1 MQSAKVKHNPWKQND
16 MIKYIYCKTFEV
28 TMHAEAEGYDK
39 YSRTFEATIHVKQC
53 TATSVSLYSPS
64 DGSILFLA

>member
-1 MQSAKVKHNPWKQND
+1 

-53 TATSVSLYSPS
+53 TVTSVSLYSPS